1 MKADRVGI
9 DAFLQKAVSTFESI
23 LSDNLAGIYLHGSL
37 AMGCFNPRK
46 SDIDLILVVKN
57 KLSKEELQLMT
68 RHVLLLD
75 HDLRGSNGIELSIIL
90 ESYARNFVYPTPF
103 EYHYSEYHRER
114 YQSEPGYLCGGFE
127 DPDLAAHLTVI
138 YYRGKTLWGVPIPEL
153 LGPVESIYYI
163 QSILGD
169 ISEASKEIIDL
180 PVYYSLNLCRV
191 LFYLREGK
199 VSSKQ
204 EGGEWGLRVLP
215 SKYHTMLRACLD
227 DYIGQGNLLERDE
240 RQLIE
245 FAEYM
250 QAEIKKAM
258 KGSG

>member
-1 MKADRVGI
+1 MDA
-9 DAFLQKAVSTFESI
+9 DAFLQKAVSTFEAI
-23 LSDNLAGIYLHGSL
+23 LSDNLTGIYLHGSL
-37 AMGCFNPRK
+37 AMGCFNPQK

-68 RHVLLLD
+68 KHALLLD
-75 HDLRGSNGIELSIIL
+75 HDLPGSNGIELSVIL
-90 ESYARNFVYPTPF
+90 ESYARDFVYPTPF

-138 YYRGKTLWGVPIPEL
+138 YYRGKTLRGVPIPEL
-153 LGPVESIYYI
+153 FKPVESNYYI

-169 ISEASKEIIDL
+169 ISEASKEITDL

-191 LFYLREGK
+191 LFYLREGE

-215 SKYHTMLRACLD
+215 SKYHAVLRACLD
-227 DYIGQGNLLERDE
+227 DYLGQGNLPERDE
-240 RQLIE
+240 RPFIE

-250 QAEIKKAM
+250 QAEIKKAS

>member
-1 MKADRVGI
+1 MKGDMADI
-9 DAFLQKAVSTFESI
+9 DAFLEKAVSIFRSI
-23 LSDNLAGIYLHGSL
+23 LSDNLTGIYLHGSL
-37 AMGCFNPRK
+37 AMGCFNPQK

-68 RHVLLLD
+68 RHILLLD
-75 HDLRGSNGIELSIIL
+75 HDLTGSNGIELSIIL
-90 ESYARNFVYPTPF
+90 ESYAKEFSYPTPF
-103 EYHYSEYHRER
+103 EYHYSESHRER

-138 YYRGKTLWGVPIPEL
+138 YYRGRTLWGVPIPEL
-153 LGPVESIYYI
+153 FKPVESIHYI

-169 ISEASKEIIDL
+169 ISEASKGIIDL

-191 LFYLREGK
+191 LLYLREGE

-215 SKYHTMLRACLD
+215 SKHHAILRACLD
-227 DYIGQGNLLERDE
+227 DYMGQGNLSERDE
-240 RQLIE
+240 RPFIE

-250 QAEIKKAM
+250 QAEIKKAT